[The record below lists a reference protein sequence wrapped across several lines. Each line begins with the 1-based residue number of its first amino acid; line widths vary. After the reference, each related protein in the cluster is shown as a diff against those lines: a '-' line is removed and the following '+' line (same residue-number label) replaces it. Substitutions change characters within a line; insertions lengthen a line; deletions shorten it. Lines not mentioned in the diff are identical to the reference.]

1 MFNRSSENRPY
12 TTSTTP
18 KMKLF
23 AQTTDSAEVN
33 RPYNKFALTGELLPL
48 YMVLGM
54 MIGAAGIGT
63 HTAFKQ
69 LEHCPNVS
77 ASKKKRTSILE
88 VEDPDFIISSAHRY
102 TNKSVLR
109 RVYRVGYLSM

>member
-1 MFNRSSENRPY
+1 
-12 TTSTTP
+12 
-18 KMKLF
+18 
-23 AQTTDSAEVN
+23 
-33 RPYNKFALTGELLPL
+33 
-48 YMVLGM
+48 MVLGM
-54 MIGAAGIGT
+54 MIGAAGVGT

-88 VEDPDFIISSAHRY
+88 VEDPDFIINSAHRY

-109 RVYRVGYLSM
+109 RVYRNLKQKRSTLSISYPHNPFYQVCNFLKLLY